1 MDMLV
6 HEQSGLDNNE
16 IYWTEFYLDMD
27 IKPDLNSN
35 IKIKWT
41 KYGKSWTK
49 YELQLLVNGL

>member
-1 MDMLV
+1 MLV

-16 IYWTEFYLDMD
+16 IYWTGFYLDMD

-49 YELQLLVNGL
+49 YELQLLANGL